1 MWCRSAVTFNEL
13 EFFFFRFFF
22 LNAQLFWL
30 TSFVVTSNEWM
41 NEYVNSFMCV
51 LVIPWTINRCV
62 KLLYFFL
69 TSLYEWWTGLFFPCN
84 CGYIY
89 DKEPFSHTKDRPP
102 GVIQQVLGFFIWCIW
117 TALGTFSSQDRVFF
131 FSVYVEEMWEKCRGV
146 IALSAV
152 ANSDRLFIA
161 WSASP

>member
-1 MWCRSAVTFNEL
+1 MNWS
-13 EFFFFRFFF
+13 FFFSLFF
-22 LNAQLFWL
+22 LNAKLFWL